1 MKYYIIAGEASGD
14 LHGSNL
20 MAELLQVDP
29 NAEFRI
35 FGGDRMAAHPK
46 TTLVKHISEMSFM
59 GFVEVAMNLRAIS
72 RNMNDCKNDIEQYHP
87 DLVVLVDFPGFN
99 LRIAKFAKSIGLK
112 TAYYI
117 SPKVWAWN
125 KKRVFEIKKYI
136 DKLYTILP
144 FETEFFKKYDYEVE
158 YVGNPLKDAI
168 GAYSYDA
175 NFRKNNHLDD
185 RPILAILP
193 GSRKMELDKI
203 LPNMLLSAKDFKNY
217 QVVIAG
223 ASNLSE
229 EYYHKFDTAG
239 FKMIF
244 GKTYDILANAE
255 LAMVTSGT
263 ATLETALFSVPQVV
277 CYRANALS
285 VKIARMLV
293 DIKFISLVN
302 LIMDDKVVTELIQ
315 EDCTPEMISKELL
328 KIEKGKSEREVMLAK
343 YDVLLKKVGDAGAS
357 ARAANSMFEFI
368 K

>member
-20 MAELLQVDP
+20 MVELLKNDP
-29 NAEFRI
+29 SAEFRI
-35 FGGDRMAAHPK
+35 FGGDRMAALPN

-59 GFVEVAMNLRAIS
+59 GFVEVAMNIRAIS
-72 RNMNDCKNDIEQYHP
+72 RNMKECKLDIENYKP
-87 DLVVLVDFPGFN
+87 DLVVLIDFPGFN
-99 LRIAKFAKSIGLK
+99 LRIAEFAKSIGLK

-125 KKRVFEIKKYI
+125 KKRVFKIKKYI

-144 FETEFFKKYDYEVE
+144 FETAFFKKYNYEVE

-168 GAYSYDA
+168 SIYQYDK
-175 NFRKNNHLDD
+175 NFRLNNNLDE

-203 LPNMLLSAKDFKNY
+203 LPTMLTAAKYFSKY
-217 QVVIAG
+217 QIVIAG
-223 ASNLSE
+223 ASNLPES
-229 EYYHKFDTAG
+229 YYSKFELNN
-239 FKMIF
+239 FKIIF

-285 VKIARMLV
+285 VKIAKLLV

-302 LIMDDKVVTELIQ
+302 LIMDEKVVTELIQ
-315 EDCTPEMISKELL
+315 DDCTPDAIVAELS
-328 KIEKGKSEREVMLAK
+328 KIENGKSEREIMLSN
-343 YDVLLKKVGDAGAS
+343 YNELLNRVGDAGAS
-357 ARAANSMFEFI
+357 ARAAISMVAFI